1 MTCIELGI
9 DVGGIVKKSRAILL
23 YRMSSKVIYD
33 LDMGGALLYVFLLG
47 GLHLLVSAIL
57 QLFCHHGQAR
67 RVWLPMTLS
76 VQQPEW

>member
-1 MTCIELGI
+1 MPCTELGI

-47 GLHLLVSAIL
+47 GLHLLVSGIL
-57 QLFCHHGQAR
+57 YHFRHHAR
-67 RVWLPMTLS
+67 TRRWLPMKLS